1 MARREQTRT
10 DPLTPEQR
18 RYTMA
23 RVRGKDTKPE
33 FVVRRLAHAM
43 GYRYR
48 LHVAG
53 MPGKPDMV
61 FAGRRKVIFIHGC
74 FWHGHDCA
82 HGRKKPQSNQG
93 YWLKKLE
100 RNAARDA
107 EHRETLERAGWR
119 VLTLWECELKDA
131 EELRKRLIGFLES

>member
-1 MARREQTRT
+1 MATRERTRT

-18 RYTMA
+18 RYTMS

-48 LHVAG
+48 LHVAAL
-53 MPGKPDMV
+53 PGKPDMV

-74 FWHGHDCA
+74 FWHGHDCRA
-82 HGRKKPQSNQG
+82 GRKRPQSNQG

-100 RNAARDA
+100 RNAARDI
-107 EHRETLERAGWR
+107 EHRAALEQAGWQ
-119 VLTLWECELKDA
+119 VLILWECELKDA
-131 EELRKRLIGFLES
+131 EELKKKLAGFLE